1 MASIGMDTQ
10 VIFANLGELPF
21 PVLVLSVIFL
31 GTALIT
37 ILKRGF
43 DSLDKLIA
51 KRNEE
56 GSGEEARL
64 IQDMFA
70 KLNRLETRIE
80 SLETII
86 VETQR
91 KAR

>member
-1 MASIGMDTQ
+1 MAN
-10 VIFANLGELPF
+10 FPF

-37 ILKRGF
+37 VLKRGF
-43 DSLDKLIA
+43 DCVDKLIA

-64 IQDMFA
+64 IQDMFS